1 MDPIKVLPCYSITIF
16 TLKHSLHVHLNGSI
30 IKTIMAAVTAKGDVR
45 TYYLSSTTDKV
56 TDVPADYTVVNV
68 LKWTG
73 TPWIN
78 LCPFLLKTDGRESLA
93 PPKGIIFE
101 NFWQGTKVFSAVYPQ
116 QQYASK
122 FHQGKPEHLW
132 FSHQMKGSLLQPD
145 GKLDLVKYHKW

>member
-30 IKTIMAAVTAKGDVR
+30 IKTIMAAVAAVTAKGDVR

-78 LCPFLLKTDGRESLA
+78 LCPFLLKTDGRESLYL
-93 PPKGIIFE
+93 KISGKELKYFRRCTH
-101 NFWQGTKVFSAVYPQ
+101 NNNMHLSFTKVSQSICGFPI
-116 QQYASK
+116 K
-122 FHQGKPEHLW
+122 
-132 FSHQMKGSLLQPD
+132 
-145 GKLDLVKYHKW
+145 